1 MRLKKVKK
9 VLKNKLLTEKNGITL
24 ITLVITIIVLTIIAG
39 IVVASLSSEDKNIV
53 DRSKDSREFTEVEQ
67 EKEIL
72 QSILIEIDNRYFE
85 DTDAKISYISD
96 ALFNEG
102 INNFEIF
109 TDYVSIKDRT
119 YYYSELMPGFNSL

>member
-9 VLKNKLLTEKNGITL
+9 VLKNKLLTKKNGITL